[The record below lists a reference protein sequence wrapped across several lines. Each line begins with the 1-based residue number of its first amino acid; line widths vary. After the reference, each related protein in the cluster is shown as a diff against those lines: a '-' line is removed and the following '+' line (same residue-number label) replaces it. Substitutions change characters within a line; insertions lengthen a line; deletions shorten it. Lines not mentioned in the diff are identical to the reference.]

1 MWQNIF
7 EKLASHYSLSA
18 LRIMPMVELDDKG
31 EVVVENARDVGG
43 GGAESGREIMFFGIS
58 ELYGGPRKEVL
69 RGIASGVLPVAF

>member
-1 MWQNIF
+1 
-7 EKLASHYSLSA
+7 
-18 LRIMPMVELDDKG
+18 MPMVELDDKG
-31 EVVVENARDVGG
+31 EVVVEDAGDVG